1 MAELDVNGRVAFVT
15 GAARGIGL
23 ETARALHARGA
34 AVALVDL
41 DNKQTEAAAAS
52 IGARAFPIAADVTD
66 EAAVKLAVE
75 ATVTEFGRLDIV
87 VANAGIAQPIRPL
100 ISVDPK
106 AFDRVLD
113 VNLQGVVYTV
123 RQALPHVIEQRGHV
137 LVIASVYA
145 FVNGALQSSYA
156 MSKAAVEQFG
166 RALRVEL
173 AHHGASAGVGYF
185 GFVDTAMVRGAFE
198 DPIAAR
204 VEGTAPRRCASGS
217 LRRRPARRWPRGSS
231 AARRGRSGRAAGP
244 FTRGYGASSTQ
255 RWMKRCHGRT
265 PSALRSPRASSWVGS
280 ENPRQ
285 ATLARGRREVS
296 SVSFDLLFQTLGG
309 ALAEELLDLALDR
322 SPQKHSQDP
331 SGIGLK

>member
-41 DNKQTEAAAAS
+41 DKKQTEAAAAS
-52 IGARAFPIAADVTD
+52 IGARAFSIAADVTD

-113 VNLQGVVYTV
+113 VNLHGVVYTV

-173 AHHGASAGVGYF
+173 AHHGASAGVGSF

-198 DPIAAR
+198 DPIAAQ
-204 VEGTAPRRCASGS
+204 VEGVAPRP
-217 LRRRPARRWPRGSS
+217 LRKRISATEAGEALAAGIERRAARTIRPRRWALHSWLRGLINPALDEALSRKGTVS
-231 AARRGRSGRAAGP
+231 AAVAEGEQLGR
-244 FTRGYGASSTQ
+244 Q
-255 RWMKRCHGRT
+255 
-265 PSALRSPRASSWVGS
+265 
-280 ENPRQ
+280 
-285 ATLARGRREVS
+285 
-296 SVSFDLLFQTLGG
+296 
-309 ALAEELLDLALDR
+309 
-322 SPQKHSQDP
+322 
-331 SGIGLK
+331 

>member
-1 MAELDVNGRVAFVT
+1 MADLNVSGRVALVT

-34 AVALVDL
+34 SVALLDL
-41 DNKQTEAAAAS
+41 DRGETERAARS
-52 IGARAFPIAADVTD
+52 IGERTFPIAADVTD

-75 ATVTEFGRLDIV
+75 AVLTEFGRLDVV
-87 VANAGIAQPIRPL
+87 VANAGIAQPIRPV
-100 ISVDPK
+100 ISIDPK
-106 AFDRVLD
+106 AFDQVLD
-113 VNLQGVVYTV
+113 VNLHGVVYTV

-198 DPIAAR
+198 DPIAGQ
-204 VEGTAPRRCASGS
+204 VEGTAPRP
-217 LRRRPARRWPRGSS
+217 LRKRISPTEAGEALAAGIERRAARTIRPRRWSLYSWLRGLVNPGLDQATSRDDTVN
-231 AARRGRSGRAAGP
+231 AAIAEAE
-244 FTRGYGASSTQ
+244 Q
-255 RWMKRCHGRT
+255 K
-265 PSALRSPRASSWVGS
+265 GS
-280 ENPRQ
+280 EER
-285 ATLARGRREVS
+285 
-296 SVSFDLLFQTLGG
+296 
-309 ALAEELLDLALDR
+309 
-322 SPQKHSQDP
+322 
-331 SGIGLK
+331 